1 MPLADPKVQNNLG
14 TSCSGNASFYVCD
27 ERDTKFLGCCSINP
41 CKTDDGLC
49 PDDDFESASYRDSS
63 HALIMAQDCQSD
75 APEVQWWTCL
85 ANDPPFMGCCSLNP
99 CAKGE
104 CPSKNLFPAKLSSEK
119 ENAKAFLPEDYYDE
133 KGLSKGAIGGI
144 AAGAVVGGLVVIGAL
159 IWFFLRRKKARKAAT
174 AAASSQSYEPYAKH
188 GGSTMAGSEAAMS
201 PHMQKHDPF
210 PPYSPYQSTY
220 TGTPNPQHQSMGSPP
235 PQWHQQHGS
244 PEMNNGAWGGVSTA
258 SPDPSQGQFRE
269 SMHSSYAGY
278 GGQQQH
284 QSFASELPATAE
296 YTTTGHT
303 HAAEMDGGSTVVPQ
317 KR

>member
-14 TSCSGNASFYVCD
+14 TSCSGTASFYVCD

-41 CKTDDGLC
+41 CKTDNGLC

-99 CAKGE
+99 CVEGE

-119 ENAKAFLPEDYYDE
+119 ENAKAFLPEDYYDD
-133 KGLSKGAIGGI
+133 KGLSEGTIGGI
-144 AAGAVVGGLVVIGAL
+144 AAGAVGGGFVIIGAL
-159 IWFFLRRKKARKAAT
+159 IWFFLRRKKAKKAA
-174 AAASSQSYEPYAKH
+174 AAAAARQSYEPYANH
-188 GGSTMAGSEAAMS
+188 PSTVAGSEAATS
-201 PHMQKHDPF
+201 PHMRKHDPIQ
-210 PPYSPYQSTY
+210 PYSPYQSTY
-220 TGTPNPQHQSMGSPP
+220 MGTPNPQHQSMGSPP
-235 PQWHQQHGS
+235 PQWHQQHAS
-244 PEMNNGAWGGVSTA
+244 PEMNNGAWGGVGTT
-258 SPDPSQGQFRE
+258 SPDPSQGHFRE

-278 GGQQQH
+278 GGHQQQH
-284 QSFASELPATAE
+284 QSFASELPATTE

-303 HAAEMDGGSTVVPQ
+303 HAAEMDGGSMAVPQ